1 MTFIY
6 CTILLSIQLLVFSRN
21 GEFLFSNVTV
31 DTFRRHPVLNEWCL
45 DIQKLVGPRST
56 FNYFQLLCTAPPYAC
71 ALGHYVITLGVW
83 VKILF
88 WLLVQKIVRA
98 AVGHLIKL
106 ANFVGGEYRI
116 FPGKVPTFR
125 VTTHTRQN
133 TRPSQLENGGL
144 ERRRRFWAS
153 QVFEAS
159 STLGGISRMP
169 RPRAYLS

>member
-45 DIQKLVGPRST
+45 DIQKPVGPRST

-71 ALGHYVITLGVW
+71 ALGHYVITLDVW

-106 ANFVGGEYRI
+106 ANFVGVGGGVQDFPRESTDFSCHDTYTTKYQTLSIGEWWSR
-116 FPGKVPTFR
+116 KK
-125 VTTHTRQN
+125 
-133 TRPSQLENGGL
+133 
-144 ERRRRFWAS
+144 
-153 QVFEAS
+153 EAFLGES
-159 STLGGISRMP
+159 SV
-169 RPRAYLS
+169 